1 MKKSFYFPHD
11 YNSANDVKCLFLRQS
26 LGMEGYGVFWFLVEQ
41 LANSGGSLPLNIIPV
56 LSMQMQVPEVKVQAV
71 ITKFDL
77 FEIDE
82 QNHFFSNRLNEH
94 LDIRKELSE
103 NGKKGADARWNNS
116 HAISHPIS
124 PAIGGA
130 YAKEKKESKVKEIK
144 GNESKEK
151 KESSFFSLEEILLK
165 FEKNELLKR
174 PYFNRMAEIH
184 SIPDSK
190 VKEHFKKWA
199 LLKEGTPMTLSHAE
213 NSFNI
218 YLGNLKAE
226 KIPATKQQGRN
237 IFSELLQEENAKTKN
252 Q

>member
-1 MKKSFYFPHD
+1 MK
-11 YNSANDVKCLFLRQS
+11 
-26 LGMEGYGVFWFLVEQ
+26 LGWEGYGIFW
-41 LANSGGSLPLNIIPV
+41 AIIE
-56 LSMQMQVPEVKVQAV
+56 LLRDQTDFAMQMDYDSIAYALQTDSDIVKAV
-71 ITKFDL
+71 INDFDL
-77 FEIDE
+77 FEISE
-82 QNHFFSNRLNEH
+82 GFFYSISLFDRMKIKQ
-94 LDIRKELSE
+94 DRSE
-103 NGKKGADARWNNS
+103 KARESANKRWSKDNYANALPS
-116 HAISHPIS
+116 HSEPNAI
-124 PAIGGA
+124 
-130 YAKEKKESKVKEIK
+130 KEKKESKVKEIK

-151 KESSFFSLEEILLK
+151 KETSFFSLEEILLK